1 MQEAVAH
8 QFGKKLNYQWHLWLI
23 IIKITAAKASDL
35 HEFLHHKI
43 LDKYLHI
50 YQYHQPL
57 EDIFWLI
64 PRSIDQSLL
73 KLYVNQVFSKDS
85 LDTTKPSIQSA
96 YVALYSSLSGRQ
108 VIGMVKKIG
117 K

>member
-1 MQEAVAH
+1 MQEAAAH
-8 QFGKKLNYQWHLWLI
+8 QFGKKLNYQWHFWLI
-23 IIKITAAKASDL
+23 IIKITAEKASDL

-96 YVALYSSLSGRQ
+96 YAISMQNKQPRHLAA
-108 VIGMVKKIG
+108 II
-117 K
+117 

>member
-1 MQEAVAH
+1 MQEAATH
-8 QFGKKLNYQWHLWLI
+8 QFGKKLNYQWHLP
-23 IIKITAAKASDL
+23 KASDL

-96 YVALYSSLSGRQ
+96 YVALYSSLC
-108 VIGMVKKIG
+108 K
-117 K
+117 